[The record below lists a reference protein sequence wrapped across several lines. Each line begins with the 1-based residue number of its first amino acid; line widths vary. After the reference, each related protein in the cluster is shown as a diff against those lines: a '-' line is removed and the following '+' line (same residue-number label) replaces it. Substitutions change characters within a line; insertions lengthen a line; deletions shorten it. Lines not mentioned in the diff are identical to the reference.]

1 MTEFFRTQLANT
13 YGNAALKGEY
23 RGLAKITADLKGAAS
38 KTLHPLDHFKR
49 ISAAAGVVSRPPFP
63 ERPAVVTCGA

>member
-13 YGNAALKGEY
+13 HCNAAFNGEY
-23 RGLAKITADLKGAAS
+23 RGLPKIMADLKGAGN
-38 KTLHPLDHFKR
+38 KTVHPLDHFKR
-49 ISAAAGVVSRPPFP
+49 IGAAAGVVSRPPFP